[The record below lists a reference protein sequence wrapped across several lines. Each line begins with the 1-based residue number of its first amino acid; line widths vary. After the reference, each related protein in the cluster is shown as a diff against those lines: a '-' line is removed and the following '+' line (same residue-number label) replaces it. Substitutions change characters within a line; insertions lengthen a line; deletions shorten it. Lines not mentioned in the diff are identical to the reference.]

1 MIQVARMERS
11 DVDAGAEILFD
22 AFGAVYRQRGHVPP
36 FPTRDSAAWLCRAY
50 LDLDPEGC
58 VVAWSGNEAV
68 GVGFAHPRGAVTSI
82 GPLAARPGAPAG
94 VARALMAEIGRVAAQ
109 SSSQRLFQDSF
120 NPDSFGLYARL
131 GYAVA
136 DVAPYLLAEKLIP
149 PAAAPTGVR
158 ALRPDDLPAIERYDR
173 ARTVADRRRDL
184 ALLASTGSGL
194 VATGEAGKISGY
206 LFYRPL
212 PARVVIGPGVAES
225 PELMADLVD
234 GVAVTLPGR
243 AAVIRA
249 SAAAPLVLL
258 RSFARGF
265 RVDHLG
271 NLMVAGPYVPPP
283 AQLYAL
289 FPESL

>member
-1 MIQVARMERS
+1 M
-11 DVDAGAEILFD
+11 
-22 AFGAVYRQRGHVPP
+22 
-36 FPTRDSAAWLCRAY
+36 
-50 LDLDPEGC
+50 
-58 VVAWSGNEAV
+58 
-68 GVGFAHPRGAVTSI
+68 
-82 GPLAARPGAPAG
+82 
-94 VARALMAEIGRVAAQ
+94 
-109 SSSQRLFQDSF
+109 
-120 NPDSFGLYARL
+120 
-131 GYAVA
+131 
-136 DVAPYLLAEKLIP
+136 APYLLAEKLIP
-149 PAAAPTGVR
+149 PAAAPPVVR
-158 ALRPDDLPAIERYDR
+158 ALRPDDLPAIERYDW

-194 VATGEAGKISGY
+194 VASGDGGQAGKISGY

-225 PELMADLVD
+225 AEMMADLVD
-234 GVAVTLPGR
+234 GVAAALPGR